1 MVTTDTRPVSSGA
14 GLPVAPIEP
23 EIADQWYEV
32 ALCEEGEMG
41 QVIVK
46 DVRKSFVPEFI
57 FHEGLNPDKYYALAI
72 RRVEVRDGAVL
83 TGDWSG
89 LTEWRKPNVAR
100 DDG

>member
-1 MVTTDTRPVSSGA
+1 MVTTDTRGLSGSVQ
-14 GLPVAPIEP
+14 LPVAPIET
-23 EIADQWYEV
+23 ENFNKWFEV
-32 ALCEEGEMG
+32 ALCEQGEMG

-46 DVRKSFVPEFI
+46 DVKKSFVPEFI
-57 FHEGLNPDKYYALAI
+57 FHDGLDPEKFYALAI
-72 RRVEVRDGAVL
+72 RRVEVRDGVVR